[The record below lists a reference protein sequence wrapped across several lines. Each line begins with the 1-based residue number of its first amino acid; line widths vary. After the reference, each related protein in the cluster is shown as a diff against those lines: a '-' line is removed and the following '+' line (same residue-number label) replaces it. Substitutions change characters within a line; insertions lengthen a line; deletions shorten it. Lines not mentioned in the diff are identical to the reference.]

1 MDVANAWYAL
11 AAAQLGARAI
21 MRLLEVYQRPEA
33 IFAATP
39 RDWAVTTKLTSAG
52 AERLLKVAGK
62 DFSAE
67 LARLERL
74 GIHMYGVTDA
84 GYPARLRTI
93 SDPPGVIFIKGT
105 YLPEDA
111 RAVAIVG
118 SRSASPYGRHAA
130 AELAIGLVRRGI
142 TIISG
147 MALGA
152 DTAAH
157 EGALRAG
164 GRTIAV
170 FGCGLDYIYPPE
182 NADLYQRIAASGA
195 IISEYPL
202 GAPPTKI
209 SFPVRNRIIS
219 GLSLGVVVV
228 EAPERSG
235 ALITADHAAEQG
247 REVFAVPGGMDSPQ
261 SRGSHELIRNGAKLV
276 MSVEDILEEL
286 PVGTAPS
293 RPASAPLA
301 GPDWEALA
309 TVEETKMPIAEAP
322 TPKLPR
328 KRTPAAAPAP
338 VAKPIPQLPPEEAAV
353 LNQLT
358 ATACHPDDIAEKTE
372 MPTSQVNAALLMLEL
387 KGLVQRRPGNLYVRL
402 A

>member
-1 MDVANAWYAL
+1 MDAKNAWYAL
-11 AAAQLGARAI
+11 ATAQLGARAI

-33 IFAATP
+33 IFAASP
-39 RDWAVTTKLTSAG
+39 RDWALNCKLTREG
-52 AERLLKVAGK
+52 AERLLKVAGR
-62 DFSAE
+62 DFSNE
-67 LARLERL
+67 LAQLQKL
-74 GIHMYGVTDA
+74 GIHMYGVTDTD
-84 GYPARLRTI
+84 YPARLRTI

-105 YLPEDA
+105 YLPADA

-130 AELAIGLVRRGI
+130 SELAAGLVKQGI

-182 NADLYQRIAASGA
+182 NAGLYPRIAAAGA
-195 IISEYPL
+195 IVSEYPL
-202 GAPPTKI
+202 GTPPTKI
-209 SFPVRNRIIS
+209 SFPIRNRIIS
-219 GLSLGVVVV
+219 ALSLGVVVV
-228 EAPERSG
+228 EAPIKSG

-261 SRGSHELIRNGAKLV
+261 SRGTHELIRNGAKLV

-286 PVGTAPS
+286 PLGIAPS
-293 RPASAPLA
+293 RPATTPLA
-301 GPDWEALA
+301 GPDWDALA
-309 TVEETKMPIAEAP
+309 TVEETRIPVPEAP
-322 TPKLPR
+322 TPKP
-328 KRTPAAAPAP
+328 KRRPVVAPAP
-338 VAKPIPQLPPEEAAV
+338 AAKPLPPLPPEEEAV
-353 LNQLT
+353 LNQLNST
-358 ATACHPDDIAEKTE
+358 ARHVDDIAEKTSL
-372 MPTSQVNAALLMLEL
+372 PAGKVNAALLMLEL

-402 A
+402 V